1 MQLKAKVENQD
12 RAKRGKNDA
21 GGMKSSSWRGKQV
34 RNGTADD
41 RSDDAE
47 HDCPED
53 RHVHVQHRFRDDPSD
68 QPNNDVPDQ
77 VKHNFPPSFRC
88 KTLPS
93 MAGLLQLTRL
103 FERQVISKE
112 SRKILNLGPPVFQLA
127 LTETRR

>member
-21 GGMKSSSWRGKQV
+21 GRMKSSSWRGKQV
-34 RNGTADD
+34 RNGTADN

-77 VKHNFPPSFRC
+77 VKHNFSPVV
-88 KTLPS
+88 LPAESGRS
-93 MAGLLQLTRL
+93 MATAFTIGQT
-103 FERQVISKE
+103 FCERQTAAAADTAALQR
-112 SRKILNLGPPVFQLA
+112 SRD
-127 LTETRR
+127 